1 MRALL
6 EAHARHDRQVDRPA
20 KVHEVLL
27 REVLDR
33 ADLGRRGRGRHVVVV
48 VVGVILAVVVVVLAE
63 DLALDL
69 DPRGLV
75 RLEVVVDLENVQCL
89 LAVDLVVQGEFEGD
103 LVVPL
108 HQVQVVG
115 HRRVVGEPGLARGE
129 EALDRVLDALVDDA
143 WANRLRVATRD
154 AKTGRVARGGRA
166 RVGTLV
172 QDAAES
178 LEDRQQAPGR
188 DLVEELADLLGEL
201 DGNFDRVVRRVVE
214 EHGEQLQRH
223 ELVGHLVVAE
233 VREELG
239 EARGDDLVAAAVRA
253 PEADEDALQQELAV
267 LGELGVEDGDERRV
281 DVREPGRRELGLH
294 ERAAEEA
301 AAADEVELEQLR
313 DDRPD
318 VPDVYL
324 VHEAVDALAQRLP
337 GQSLEL
343 GRPLVLVRH
352 LLPQRREFER
362 RHVDAA
368 RPTQLGVLR
377 RLARDHRRAL
387 AGRRRRPRALRGARR
402 AVVSHQ
408 PVNQL
413 IPRPIVCSCTV
424 AQQI

>member
-1 MRALL
+1 M
-6 EAHARHDRQVDRPA
+6 
-20 KVHEVLL
+20 
-27 REVLDR
+27 
-33 ADLGRRGRGRHVVVV
+33 
-48 VVGVILAVVVVVLAE
+48 
-63 DLALDL
+63 
-69 DPRGLV
+69 
-75 RLEVVVDLENVQCL
+75 
-89 LAVDLVVQGEFEGD
+89 
-103 LVVPL
+103 
-108 HQVQVVG
+108 
-115 HRRVVGEPGLARGE
+115 
-129 EALDRVLDALVDDA
+129 
-143 WANRLRVATRD
+143 
-154 AKTGRVARGGRA
+154 
-166 RVGTLV
+166 

-178 LEDRQQAPGR
+178 LEDRQEAPGR
-188 DLVEELADLLGEL
+188 NLIQELADLLGEL
-201 DGNFDRVVRRVVE
+201 DRDFDRVVRRVVE

-318 VPDVYL
+318 VPHVYL

-408 PVNQL
+408 PVNSADPKADSMQL
-413 IPRPIVCSCTV
+413 HRCT
-424 AQQI
+424 ANI

>member
-1 MRALL
+1 M
-6 EAHARHDRQVDRPA
+6 
-20 KVHEVLL
+20 
-27 REVLDR
+27 
-33 ADLGRRGRGRHVVVV
+33 
-48 VVGVILAVVVVVLAE
+48 
-63 DLALDL
+63 
-69 DPRGLV
+69 
-75 RLEVVVDLENVQCL
+75 
-89 LAVDLVVQGEFEGD
+89 
-103 LVVPL
+103 
-108 HQVQVVG
+108 
-115 HRRVVGEPGLARGE
+115 
-129 EALDRVLDALVDDA
+129 
-143 WANRLRVATRD
+143 
-154 AKTGRVARGGRA
+154 
-166 RVGTLV
+166 

-178 LEDRQQAPGR
+178 LEDRQEAPGR

-201 DGNFDRVVRRVVE
+201 DRDFDRVVRRVVE

-408 PVNQL
+408 PVIQL
-413 IPRPIVCSCTV
+413 IPMPTACSCTV